1 MSNRHLAASAA
12 AVHEKIMTCSNI
24 YSEARTYTH
33 TDTHTLFRGLLR
45 CVLLRRSVETE
56 MHLAARILL
65 PFGLHHPKKKKKCR
79 TLTHTLTHAHVA
91 LRVCVASLSACCG
104 RLQRRLQSVVAAMT
118 RAHTRRHARTSN
130 CRYC

>member
-65 PFGLHHPKKKKKCR
+65 PFGLHHPKKKR
-79 TLTHTLTHAHVA
+79 SVEHSHTPSHTHTL
-91 LRVCVASLSACCG
+91 LCVYASL
-104 RLQRRLQSVVAAMT
+104 LYLPAA
-118 RAHTRRHARTSN
+118 AD
-130 CRYC
+130 CRDDCSQWLLR